1 MTNSPGILIKKR
13 RIHMMSRIQKG
24 ERVTWGSVPL
34 LTKVC
39 IRERKYTAFT
49 TLMDD
54 LREAVHALGDVI
66 HTEAGKAIRNVTGK
80 SNDQDPLESNSGDVS
95 LGEERTMV
103 SRDHEKVHGFPSSI
117 VPTMEEKV
125 VIDILDSI
133 PEDSVSSGESK
144 GEKRDSDK
152 PPNGNVRGSQEHRGS
167 AESKRQDVKTNGD
180 ARVLEAKRDQS
191 EVKTPRSAKS
201 LKDPSASSTN
211 LEARAEDGEL
221 YGAPADASR
230 DPKTDDQPP
239 HAVSG
244 KNDATETEEKAVHA
258 RAEIR
263 KHMSTNRSN
272 SKTWT
277 LPTPTPEVDQ
287 HGFEDPIS
295 DKFWKKVWMAC
306 AVHNVGGISSNLLF
320 AIVEIS
326 FTPLRPKSTVRCSML
341 SLTISSPPGSSTRI
355 SSSTMSVCVNR

>member
-1 MTNSPGILIKKR
+1 
-13 RIHMMSRIQKG
+13 MMSPIQKG
-24 ERVTWGSVPL
+24 ERLTWGLVPL

-39 IRERKYTAFT
+39 PSRAQAYTA
-49 TLMDD
+49 LIDY
-54 LREAVHALGDVI
+54 LLKAAHALGDVI

-80 SNDQDPLESNSGDVS
+80 SNDQDPLESNSGDIS

-144 GEKRDSDK
+144 REKRDSDK
-152 PPNGNVRGSQEHRGS
+152 APKLQNGDVRGSQEHGGS
-167 AESKRQDVKTNGD
+167 AESEHQDVKTNGD
-180 ARVLEAKRDQS
+180 AQVLETKRDQS

-201 LKDPSASSTN
+201 LRDPSASSTN
-211 LEARAEDGEL
+211 LEARVEDGEL

-277 LPTPTPEVDQ
+277 LPTPTPEVDP

-306 AVHNVGGISSNLLF
+306 AVHNVGESSLNLLF
-320 AIVEIS
+320 TIVEIP
-326 FTPLRPKSTVRCSML
+326 FTPLRPRSTVRCSTL